1 MQLEKLIEVLPKSLE
16 DKKKPCI
23 DMRQASALA
32 PMIRNIRWFKTYDQ
46 EENINGSVY
55 LFLEENKDVFVTVNR
70 LHTMDKNDP
79 RQATAKA
86 VAKFKHKDGNV
97 IPFDDYKDPEKGAT
111 GDYVDFIVEKACSIL
126 ETPAKLKLK
135 TNSERL
141 KSDFAAI
148 LNSMRK
154 NALT

>member
-1 MQLEKLIEVLPKSLE
+1 MQLEKLIEILPKSLE
-16 DKKKPCI
+16 NKKWPCI
-23 DMRQASALA
+23 DPRQAEALA
-32 PMIRNIRWFKTYDQ
+32 PMIKNMRWFKTYDQ
-46 EENINGSVY
+46 EENINGSIY
-55 LFLEENKDVFVTVNR
+55 LFLEESNDVFVTVNR

-79 RQATAKA
+79 RQAAAKA

-111 GDYVDFIVEKACSIL
+111 DDYVDFIVEKACSIL
-126 ETPAKLKLK
+126 ETPVKFKLK

-141 KSDFAAI
+141 KADFAAI
-148 LNSMRK
+148 LNSLRK